1 MIPVGKPAA
10 NTAEID
16 LLDVD
21 LLGSG
26 TEYKQL
32 RYADE
37 GYTKLCSLE
46 RCVVQRKEQ

>member
-26 TEYKQL
+26 TEYKQ
-32 RYADE
+32 YADD

>member
-1 MIPVGKPAA
+1 LIPVGKPVA
-10 NTAEID
+10 NTAEI
-16 LLDVD
+16 D

-26 TEYKQL
+26 TEYKQ
-32 RYADE
+32 YADD